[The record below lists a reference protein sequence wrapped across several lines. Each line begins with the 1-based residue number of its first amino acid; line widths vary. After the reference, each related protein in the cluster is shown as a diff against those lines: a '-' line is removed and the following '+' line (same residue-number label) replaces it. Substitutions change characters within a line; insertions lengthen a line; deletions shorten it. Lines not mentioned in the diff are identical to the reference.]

1 MEDNQKFQENLA
13 LVGLIPVI
21 IKLTKQHNPFFA
33 SDDFGWDQHQ
43 GADYGPSSGHDSS
56 MAVRL
61 EAAKFVRQ
69 SCKTSPLTL
78 QMFVACGG
86 LPVLVDFFTLD
97 RDAEGN
103 PSSEID
109 LVRIA
114 LDGTMS
120 VFNLQTIPKNDI
132 CRLFV
137 KAGLLRKFVAVFNEV
152 VASVG
157 ATEIERR
164 ANGGHSRVPSSSSV
178 HSIAEASIVS
188 DKSALQLDGG
198 WTVDELNSFC
208 DILLLF
214 SQGDGVVKEHMCDGA
229 VLEGMLKALRPEST
243 TLFLTD
249 NASPREERPVRLL
262 SHSSAYVAA
271 MVKVLKCFRNL
282 SMDPLTLEKLD
293 RAGTIPTLVRL
304 LNEQEADLGSS
315 GSLSGTF
322 LASSDVKQREVE
334 NIVLQSMFYLCR
346 INRNRQ
352 THAAQAGI
360 VPSLIK
366 VIRDNSPLKQFALPI
381 LCDLAHA
388 SPTARAHLWACDV
401 ASLFLDL
408 LEDRYW
414 QMDAVKS
421 ISVWLTHDTVKMES
435 VLLMPGNL
443 MKLVS
448 SFQNAQDSEL
458 ENLLEPLLEILSRS
472 VPINQSL
479 GRTGLF
485 VSELL
490 RRLRLVPK
498 AIVRKNLLK
507 ILKSLFESHTS
518 PIQFLVEYNL
528 HPIVHSLAQDENS
541 MILVKEIASQ
551 LLQSILVAASVF

>member
-13 LVGLIPVI
+13 LVGLIPVV
-21 IKLTKQHNPFFA
+21 IKLTKEHNPIYA
-33 SDDFGWDQHQ
+33 ADDDEWEAQHEHTPL
-43 GADYGPSSGHDSS
+43 GDLESST
-56 MAVRL
+56 AVRL

-86 LPVLVDFFTLD
+86 LPVLVDFFALE
-97 RDAEGN
+97 RDASPDGKN
-103 PSSEID
+103 SEIE

-137 KAGLLRKFVAVFNEV
+137 KAGLLRKFVSVFNEIV
-152 VASVG
+152 LSVSASEVCSSG
-157 ATEIERR
+157 NTR
-164 ANGGHSRVPSSSSV
+164 AAGVPSP
-178 HSIAEASIVS
+178 ASNNEGDWCV
-188 DKSALQLDGG
+188 A
-198 WTVDELNSFC
+198 ELNNFC

-214 SQGDGVVKEHMCDGA
+214 SQGDAVVKEHMCDGA
-229 VLEGMLKALRPEST
+229 VLEGLLKALHPVTQS
-243 TLFLTD
+243 LTD
-249 NASPREERPVRLL
+249 DGAMCERATVSLL
-262 SHSSAYVAA
+262 NHSNEFVTA
-271 MVKVLKCFRNL
+271 MIKVLKCIRNL
-282 SMDPLTLEKLD
+282 TMDPLTLEKLD

-304 LNEQEADLGSS
+304 LNDQEADREATSA
-315 GSLSGTF
+315 T
-322 LASSDVKQREVE
+322 SDAKQRELE

-360 VPSLIK
+360 IPSLIK
-366 VIRDNSPLKQFALPI
+366 VIRDGSPLKQFALPI

-401 ASLFLDL
+401 ALLFLEL
-408 LEDRYW
+408 LEDKYW

-421 ISVWLTHDTVKMES
+421 ISVWLTHDTIKMEG
-435 VLLMPGNL
+435 VLLMPDNL
-443 MKLVS
+443 MKLVTC
-448 SFQNAQDSEL
+448 FQNAQDSEL
-458 ENLLEPLLEILSRS
+458 ENLLEPLLEIITRS
-472 VPINQSL
+472 VSLNQSL
-479 GRTGLF
+479 GRNGLF
-485 VSELL
+485 VTEVL
-490 RRLRLVPK
+490 RRLCLVPK

-528 HPIVHSLAQDENS
+528 HPMVHALAQDENS

-551 LLQSILVAASVF
+551 LLQAILVAAGVF